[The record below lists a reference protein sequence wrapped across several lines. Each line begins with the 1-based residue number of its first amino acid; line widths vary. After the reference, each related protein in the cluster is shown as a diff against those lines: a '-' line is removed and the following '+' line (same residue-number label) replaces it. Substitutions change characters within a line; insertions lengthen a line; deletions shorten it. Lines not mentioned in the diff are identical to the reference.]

1 MVSKLQHSVSLQSV
15 IVLRPHTL
23 VTPIRETG
31 GDGTASAL
39 LSSLLVIRLAASTT
53 ISTTHVARVEPK
65 NSMRGV
71 MCAPV
76 PVATYRYLQTAVQ
89 LPVQIS
95 TSQTKA
101 RLPCGVQYLEFMWS
115 FSVSETT
122 RVPGKFTVAASSIIA
137 AFIAATPC
145 CGFEHCAKHGP
156 QR

>member
-23 VTPIRETG
+23 VTPIRET

-53 ISTTHVARVEPK
+53 ISTTHVARVEPT

>member
-31 GDGTASAL
+31 VGAASAL

>member
-31 GDGTASAL
+31 VGAASAL

-53 ISTTHVARVEPK
+53 ISTTHVARVEPT

>member
-23 VTPIRETG
+23 VTPIRERRG
-31 GDGTASAL
+31 LGRL
-39 LSSLLVIRLAASTT
+39 RHSSPRLLVIHAPGGKYDP

-89 LPVQIS
+89 LQIS
-95 TSQTKA
+95 T
-101 RLPCGVQYLEFMWS
+101 
-115 FSVSETT
+115 
-122 RVPGKFTVAASSIIA
+122 
-137 AFIAATPC
+137 
-145 CGFEHCAKHGP
+145 
-156 QR
+156 